1 MILGTI
7 TKTFLVLI
15 FLTMNGPVG
24 ANSFEETI
32 KLLDAKK
39 FETKNKVIGTLVAQ
53 ADGRSVQLFEKMLA
67 GQLFFLKKG
76 KVLVIGV
83 NEVRKYK
90 KKEFLIGKDLV
101 CI

>member
-1 MILGTI
+1 MILGII

-15 FLTMNGPVG
+15 FLTINGAVS

-39 FETKNKVIGTLVAQ
+39 FETKNKVIGTLVTQ
-53 ADGRSVQLFEKMLA
+53 ADGRSVKLFEKMLA

-83 NEVRKYK
+83 KEGRKYK
-90 KKEFLIGKDLV
+90 IQEFLS
-101 CI
+101 